1 MKALVL
7 VLSSI
12 FFAPVAALA
21 QPDGVISA
29 QRKIKILSWNI
40 YMLPGFLGTGK
51 IPRAEAIG
59 RLLASSDYDV
69 IVFQEAFHSKAR
81 KTLSRLLSPA
91 FPFQAGPAN
100 QKTLSLKINSGIWIF
115 SKHPIDTSFAIVYK
129 TRQGIDA
136 FSRKGALLTEI
147 RVDGQPIQVIGT
159 HLQNAGGDWLR
170 YSQCVELHNRLLL
183 AHERLDV
190 SQIVCGDF
198 NINRHR
204 SESGYQYMLEVLGAV
219 DGVAN
224 GGNSFSY
231 DRAVNDL
238 TSEPGHQQDLID
250 YVLFRNSDH
259 TATAGERRIRI
270 FQHRWTKKHRDLS
283 DHFAVEAEIPFP
295 EAPRAIAATEIK

>member
-21 QPDGVISA
+21 QPDGTA
-29 QRKIKILSWNI
+29 TTAKKIKILSWNI

-69 IVFQEAFHSKAR
+69 IVFQEAFHRKAR

-100 QKTLSLKINSGIWIF
+100 QQTLSLKTNSGIWIF
-115 SKHPIDTSFAIVYK
+115 SKHPIDTSYAIVYK
-129 TRQGIDA
+129 TRKGIDA
-136 FSRKGALLTEI
+136 LSRKGALLAEI
-147 RVDGQPIQVIGT
+147 RVEGQPIQVIGT

-183 AHERLDV
+183 AHERLEV
-190 SQIVCGDF
+190 PQIVCGDF

-204 SESGYQYMLEVLGAV
+204 SEPGYQYMLEVLGAV
-219 DGVAN
+219 DGFAN
-224 GGNSFSY
+224 GGIPISY
-231 DRAVNDL
+231 DRATNDL
-238 TSEPGHQQDLID
+238 TSEPGHEQDLID
-250 YVLFRNSDH
+250 YVLFRSSDH

-270 FQHRWTKKHRDLS
+270 FQHLWTKKHRDLS

-295 EAPRAIAATEIK
+295 AAPRAIAAAEIK

>member
-21 QPDGVISA
+21 QPDGVNSA
-29 QRKIKILSWNI
+29 QKKIKILSWNI

-59 RLLASSDYDV
+59 RLLASSDYVV
-69 IVFQEAFHSKAR
+69 IVFQEAFHRKAR

-91 FPFQAGPAN
+91 FPFQVGPAN
-100 QKTLSLKINSGIWIF
+100 QKTLSLKTNSGIWIF
-115 SKHPIDTSFAIVYK
+115 SKHLIDTSYAIVYK
-129 TRQGIDA
+129 THQGIDA
-136 FSRKGALLTEI
+136 FSRKGALLAEI
-147 RVDGQPIQVIGT
+147 QVEGQPFQVIGT

-190 SQIVCGDF
+190 PQIVCGDF

-204 SESGYQYMLEVLGAV
+204 SESGYQYMLEVLRAV
-219 DGVAN
+219 DGVSR
-224 GGNSFSY
+224 GGNRSSY

-238 TSEPGHQQDLID
+238 TTESGTQQDLID
-250 YVLFRNSDH
+250 YVLLRHADQPRM
-259 TATAGERRIRI
+259 AGERRIKI
-270 FQHRWTKKHRDLS
+270 FQHPWTNKHRDLS

-295 EAPRAIAATEIK
+295 VAPRAIAAAEIK